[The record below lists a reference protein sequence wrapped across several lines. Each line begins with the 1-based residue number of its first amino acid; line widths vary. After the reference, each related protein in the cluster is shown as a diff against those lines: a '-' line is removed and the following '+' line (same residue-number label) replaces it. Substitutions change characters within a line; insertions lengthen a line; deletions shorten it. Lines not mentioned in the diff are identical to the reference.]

1 MNGTLFLCKNDF
13 ALFFKR
19 NVLKFIS
26 AFTITLFAIILA
38 IRNAVCIDDINDFFE
53 GSGRIL
59 IGYVRGDKGLFL
71 FSFVLLLYVS
81 GAIIFTSL
89 CSYNNLTLIFSIAP
103 SCFVAY
109 CELFDAVVILRYY
122 SVKALPFFIL
132 NLVVAIV
139 LLFALILYCCYIENS
154 GYRYRYGIKE
164 LVNLFCDGVPFF
176 VLFAC
181 IYLLKIV
188 FVCVGCLFL

>member
-81 GAIIFTSL
+81 GAIIFTS
-89 CSYNNLTLIFSIAP
+89 A
-103 SCFVAY
+103 
-109 CELFDAVVILRYY
+109 
-122 SVKALPFFIL
+122 
-132 NLVVAIV
+132 V
-139 LLFALILYCCYIENS
+139 LLQQPDAYFFDCALLLC
-154 GYRYRYGIKE
+154 
-164 LVNLFCDGVPFF
+164 GVLRT
-176 VLFAC
+176 V
-181 IYLLKIV
+181 
-188 FVCVGCLFL
+188 